1 MSNVLLILLIT
12 LIKKIAFVTI
22 QMLTTSGRLINVSVA
37 LIAWNTPLQK
47 INASANQDSSTIL
60 CQRLVLNGFAVQ
72 LTLLIT
78 RFKEEPIVSLVQ
90 CGRPVMARTD
100 V

>member
-1 MSNVLLILLIT
+1 
-12 LIKKIAFVTI
+12 
-22 QMLTTSGRLINVSVA
+22 VSVA

>member
-1 MSNVLLILLIT
+1 MNHVLLILLIT

-22 QMLTTSGRLINVSVA
+22 QMLITSGRLINVSVA